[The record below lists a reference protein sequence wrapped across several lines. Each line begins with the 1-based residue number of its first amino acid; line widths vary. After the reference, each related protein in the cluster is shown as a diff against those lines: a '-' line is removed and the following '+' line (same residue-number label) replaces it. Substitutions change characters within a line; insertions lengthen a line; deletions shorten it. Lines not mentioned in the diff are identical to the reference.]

1 MASPIELVPFTVRT
15 DEAFAGVERV
25 MRECGDYYQLVQGHA
40 ADRAEAEEFF
50 HFDVPGVPPE
60 NARAYGIH
68 AGGQLVGLASLLLG
82 WKRPGQSMIGFLA
95 IGAPHRG
102 KGYARAAYDALEA
115 VARASPHGTSLR
127 IGIVETNDPAFA
139 FWHRLGFVE
148 TGERRALD
156 EYVADVILL
165 EKTLDG

>member
-1 MASPIELVPFTVRT
+1 MRTCTKAIISIKSSTWKGFESIVPFTVRT

-40 ADRAEAEEFF
+40 ADRAEAEAFF
-50 HFDVPGVPPE
+50 HFDVPGVPPG
-60 NARAYGIH
+60 NARAYGIF
-68 AGGQLVGLASLLLG
+68 AGGQIIGLASLLLG

-95 IGAPHRG
+95 I
-102 KGYARAAYDALEA
+102 AA
-115 VARASPHGTSLR
+115 SHGTSLR

-165 EKTLDG
+165 EKSLDG